1 MQRYAILLL
10 CLLPIFLTANTM
22 SVSVAL
28 PSGSDAANP
37 KGAVSA
43 PGYAQLPAQTV
54 NILLPAD
61 AADILWQHSFSG
73 SRFVAAEAPPVNSA
87 FFNSEQTLQAPQR
100 ADISMRCVYLGI
112 KQWGDLRYA
121 SFRVLPAVYDLQQ
134 RGYLWDEQLHLNISY
149 SSSIQRL
156 ARVPGTY
163 RIQAEKGM
171 EFFAN
176 AADLDKWYRQDTAKN
191 YDILIIST
199 PALYASFSAWE
210 AFRNGQGFV
219 TSFADI
225 ATILSQS
232 PGSNAA
238 ERLRNYL
245 STQYALNNFT
255 YLLLIGD
262 HDTIPVAMLTPEPNG
277 METVPSDFYFSD
289 LSSIFDTDSDGR
301 LGEFSLGMGDQD
313 WGVDFTPEVFVGRI
327 STNSTA
333 AAAGIAQRIVAFEQ
347 SSADWKNKALLPAAF
362 LNYQGEPELI
372 FMQTDGADFTEYER
386 NTTLS
391 GMDCTTMYEQIGVV
405 PSHPSDYDLSYENL
419 AILLNSESFGI
430 LNWSA
435 HGSATSSARKV
446 WVTDGNQNNIPD
458 SFEMEWMNMVNL
470 NSFNNL
476 TNNDGMVIFAASCYN
491 GMIDNTGTSLA
502 EQALIKKGV
511 AVFGATRTGWYK
523 IGWRNPGWGGLSS
536 YNHHLLENYA
546 RYGMSIGAAHAFAN
560 LTHTQYYMFG
570 DPVDSG
576 GIIWPELQN
585 VYTYL
590 LFGDPLVGHT
600 ATQSPPSGEILVWEP
615 TGSDATA
622 IVNAINA
629 TGRYSVIHS
638 DRLIPDYDYI
648 NRFEAVFCLLGWDEN
663 TYTLTPGSLEYNL
676 LNGYL
681 ENGGRVYLEG
691 MVAWDPADP
700 FWAKFGTHAPL
711 DMPGFIEN
719 IHHQRD
725 GQSMLWSYNQAM
737 ETQILVPALPT
748 AVIAFNTQNNQHS
761 DATIGIWH
769 SNGSY
774 ATLASSFRL
783 ALINDI
789 NRTLEDMIAVLLDTL
804 AVGEDINVANID
816 PLQGPRMQVTIGPN
830 PFRSVTS
837 IQVKTADNAA
847 VRLDIYNIR
856 GQKVRSFPAVSRSGD
871 SYEITWDGHDE
882 GGRALSSGLY
892 ILRFS
897 AGKQHHNAKAM
908 LIK

>member
-1 MQRYAILLL
+1 MQRYAVLLL
-10 CLLPIFLTANTM
+10 CLLPIMLAANTM
-22 SVSVAL
+22 SISVAL
-28 PSGSDAANP
+28 DAANS
-37 KGAVSA
+37 KGSVSA
-43 PGYAQLPAQTV
+43 PGYTRIPAQTV
-54 NILLPAD
+54 NILLPSD
-61 AADILWQHSFSG
+61 AQDIVWQHSFSG
-73 SRFVAAEAPPVNSA
+73 SRFVPAEAPEVNSA
-87 FFNSEQTLQAPQR
+87 FFNSERSLQAPTR
-100 ADISMRCVYLGI
+100 NGISQRCVFLGV

-121 SFRVLPAVYDLQQ
+121 SFSVLPAVYDYLQK
-134 RGYLWDEQLHLNISY
+134 GYQWDDELRFDISY
-149 SSSIQRL
+149 SSAAKSA
-156 ARVPGTY
+156 ARIPGTY
-163 RIQAEKGM
+163 RVQSEKGM
-171 EFFAN
+171 DFFAN
-176 AADLDKWYRQDTAKN
+176 SGDMDKWYQTNGAKN
-191 YDILIIST
+191 YDILIVTT
-199 PALYASFSAWE
+199 PALYAAFSAWE
-210 AFRNGQGFV
+210 TFRTGQGFAI
-219 TSFADI
+219 SFADI

-245 STQYALNNFT
+245 STQYAVNGFD

-262 HDTIPVAMLTPEPNG
+262 YDTVPVAMLTPEPNG
-277 METVPSDFYFSD
+277 METVPSDFYYSD
-289 LSSIFDTDSDGR
+289 LSSIFDTDGDNR

-333 AAAGIAQRIVAFEQ
+333 EAAGIAQRIVAFEQ
-347 SSADWKNKALLPAAF
+347 SNAAWKNKVLLPAAF
-362 LNYQGEPELI
+362 LNYQAEPELI
-372 FMQTDGADFTEYER
+372 FMQTDGADFAEYEL
-386 NTTLS
+386 NTILS
-391 GMDCTTMYEQIGVV
+391 GMECTTMYEQIGVV
-405 PSHPSDYDLSYENL
+405 PSYPSDYDLSYENL
-419 AILLNSESFGI
+419 AIQLNTQSYGI

-435 HGSATSSARKV
+435 HGSATSSSRKV
-446 WVTDGNQNNIPD
+446 WVTDSNQDNIPD
-458 SFEMEWMNMVNL
+458 SFEMEWMNMVNR

-476 TNNDGMVIFAASCYN
+476 TNADGMVIFAASCYN
-491 GMIDNTGTSLA
+491 GMIDNTGASLA
-502 EQALIKKGV
+502 EHALIKKGV

-536 YNHHLLENYA
+536 YNHHLLENYV
-546 RYGMSIGAAHAFAN
+546 RHGMSIGAAHAFAN

-590 LFGDPLVGHT
+590 LYGDPLVGHT
-600 ATQSPPSGEILVWEP
+600 SPQSPPAGEILVWEP
-615 TGSDATA
+615 MGDDALA

-648 NRFEAVFCLLGWDEN
+648 NRFEAVFCLMGWGGDA
-663 TYTLTPGSLEYNL
+663 YHLTPGSLEYNL

-691 MVAWDPADP
+691 MVAWDPTDP

-719 IHHQRD
+719 IHHQHD
-725 GQSMLWSYNQAM
+725 GQNMLWSYNQTM

-748 AVIAFNTQNNQHS
+748 AITAFNTQNSQHP

-789 NRTLEDMIAVLLDTL
+789 NNTLEDMIAVLLDTL
-804 AVGEDINVANID
+804 AVGEDINVAIED
-816 PLQGPRMQVTIGPN
+816 PLQSPRLEVNIGPN
-830 PFRSVTS
+830 PFRSDTT
-837 IQVKTADNAA
+837 IQVKLEGNASLA
-847 VRLDIYNIR
+847 LDIYNIR
-856 GQKVRSFPAVSRSGD
+856 GQKVRSYPAVTSSKGLH
-871 SYEITWDGHDE
+871 SITWDGRDDS
-882 GGRALSSGLY
+882 GRALSSGLY

-897 AGKQHHNAKAM
+897 AGKQLHNAKVM
-908 LIK
+908 LVK